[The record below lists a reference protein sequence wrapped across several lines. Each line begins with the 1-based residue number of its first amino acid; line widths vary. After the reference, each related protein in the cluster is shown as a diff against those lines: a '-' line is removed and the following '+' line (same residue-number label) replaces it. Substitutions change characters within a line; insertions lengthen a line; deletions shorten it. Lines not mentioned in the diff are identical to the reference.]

1 MMKKRALK
9 PSELEELR
17 VLVDYQLGL
26 GAGKALIPSLDRV
39 LVTVSPNTLRIRN
52 VYVDGRLAFS
62 IRAGDSKI
70 ILHIYGGYLLW
81 RNYNKYPKVIIVNEV
96 SDFIADGGNVFAKHV
111 LHVDDYL
118 RAGDEVIVINEQ
130 SNLLAVGTL
139 KLSPTEILSFTYGEA
154 VRVREGIKK
163 LNIPNSNY
171 DD

>member
-9 PSELEELR
+9 PNELEELR
-17 VLVDYQLGL
+17 VLADYQLGL
-26 GAGKALIPSLDRV
+26 GAGEALIPSLDRV
-39 LVTVSPNTLRIRN
+39 SVAVSPNTLRIRN

-81 RNYNKYPKVIIVNEV
+81 RNYSKYPRIVIADEV
-96 SDFIADGGNVFAKHV
+96 SESIADGGNVFAKHV
-111 LHVDDYL
+111 LYVDDYL
-118 RAGDEVIVINEQ
+118 RAGDEVIVVNEQ
-130 SNLLAVGTL
+130 LDLLAVGTL

-163 LNIPNSNY
+163 LNIPKP
-171 DD
+171 